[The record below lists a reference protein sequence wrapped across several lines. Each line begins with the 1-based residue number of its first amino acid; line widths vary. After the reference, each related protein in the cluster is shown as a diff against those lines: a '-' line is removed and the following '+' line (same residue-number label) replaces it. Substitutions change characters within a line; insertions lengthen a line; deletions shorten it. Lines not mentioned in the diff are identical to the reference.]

1 MAYAVS
7 GGACMYSRAATLMGL
22 ALKPENATS
31 GQRLCGE
38 SAGSGF
44 EGGTECF
51 WQKCLRSKKRLKMTR
66 ICLRINQFC
75 YFSFFVDLNFH
86 LIPFAF

>member
-22 ALKPENATS
+22 ALKPENPSS
-31 GQRLCGE
+31 GQGLCGE
-38 SAGSGF
+38 GAGSGS
-44 EGGTECF
+44 EAGPECF

-66 ICLRINQFC
+66 M
-75 YFSFFVDLNFH
+75 
-86 LIPFAF
+86 